1 MILSKIRFKIKL
13 ECLLSPSLTRILVLA
28 TNRLCK
34 VRIKPVINPL
44 TLSRQMS
51 LSNRIHLLCKSMDW
65 FLFERDLRH
74 QRIEGQSCQCF
85 HHIDARWNVS
95 QPAVTFLYRTL
106 HLRCLTV
113 FWTHLWPRP
122 SIDQQLHKI

>member
-28 TNRLCK
+28 TNRLSK

-44 TLSRQMS
+44 TLSRRMS
-51 LSNRIHLLCKSMDW
+51 LSNRIHLLCKSIDW
-65 FLFERDLRH
+65 LLFDRDLRY

-85 HHIDARWNVS
+85 HHIYTRWNVS
-95 QPAVTFLYRTL
+95 QPGVTFFYRAL